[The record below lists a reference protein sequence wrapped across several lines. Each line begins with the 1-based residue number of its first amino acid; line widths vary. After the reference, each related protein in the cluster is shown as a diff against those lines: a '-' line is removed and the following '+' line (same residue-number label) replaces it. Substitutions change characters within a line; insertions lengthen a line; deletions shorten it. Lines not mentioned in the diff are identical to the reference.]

1 MAYALEHGIR
11 LELFGTMAPSTVWAW
26 MHSVYTNRR
35 RFGAVPSRQKAL
47 EQFKNLE
54 LPKPIEELETL
65 VDYVKSSHIHRKT
78 TLLVA
83 DWEAEAKAN
92 PIQALTELKS
102 KLDTL
107 TETEIKSD
115 DVVWRERAFTDLLE
129 NLGAKDENDG
139 LTGLPFPWDVMNE
152 NTGGLQPGD
161 LVLLWALPK
170 SKKCVKS
177 GLVTTRTGER
187 VDIGLLPRD
196 VVVSSH
202 TAATGKVRW
211 APGTKIESGVKQ
223 CVRVTT
229 ASGRVLETSDDHYY
243 MVPEGSFQGCFE
255 PIKNLAPGS
264 YVATARTIP
273 TWEPVNSLTAKTAW
287 LIGVLTGDGGLTQG
301 SPTLSTADAEI
312 VRAVRRIAASFG
324 CKIRPRKGS
333 DYDYGI
339 SWTNRQPVPNPIVAL
354 LTELGLQ
361 GKKSEFKHVP
371 TRVYTSTRTAICAYL
386 AGLLDTDGG
395 CYTGASHH
403 KACFAS
409 SSFALAEGIQHLLTR
424 IGVTSTL
431 QTTTTNFDTTSY
443 VVNVYSQ
450 ENHALLYKHLGPHL
464 VLTRKKTVLH
474 DLATRPITRKRNKDS
489 VPHSARLERLIYAE
503 KGDKR
508 WPLWGSGNAR
518 LSPPFL
524 FRRSGCISRHILTLL
539 ADEWDSDALRR
550 EATNDIVWEKIV
562 SIEPIGPHPCYDI
575 CITDNQDPNFVV
587 GDYIV
592 HNTWIGLVMAN
603 YLMECGY
610 RVLVYSKEMV
620 WDKIRD
626 RIACIKAM
634 IGYAGFTKNTL
645 RADERFRLLA
655 AIEQTVS
662 DSYPGEL
669 IFTSCDKPD
678 GTAGGPAEL
687 RAKIQTYKPHFVFLD
702 SSYMLELPG
711 VKDAYDWR
719 AIAGVTRALKQ
730 ISKSTGIP
738 MLAIM
743 QENERLALK
752 YGNKGRGTASISMF
766 SNMIQDADVGIRV
779 VNHATRDET
788 SLVMAAC
795 RETNWPGCTIHTKL
809 CQNFDYAHDHLYGIE
824 EVSGDEDEAMPDPPE
839 DLPEIRPGASFA
851 DQYLNPDADFDPN
864 PTEPEPEA

>member
-1 MAYALEHGIR
+1 VAANWELQLVSAILSAEDRKEAMAYALENGIR

-54 LPKPIEELETL
+54 LPTPIEELETL

-107 TETEIKSD
+107 TETEIRSD

-129 NLGAKDENDG
+129 NLGAKDENAG
-139 LTGLPFPWDVMNE
+139 LTGLPFPWAVMNE

-170 SKKCVKS
+170 SKK
-177 GLVTTRTGER
+177 
-187 VDIGLLPRD
+187 
-196 VVVSSH
+196 
-202 TAATGKVRW
+202 
-211 APGTKIESGVKQ
+211 
-223 CVRVTT
+223 
-229 ASGRVLETSDDHYY
+229 
-243 MVPEGSFQGCFE
+243 
-255 PIKNLAPGS
+255 
-264 YVATARTIP
+264 
-273 TWEPVNSLTAKTAW
+273 
-287 LIGVLTGDGGLTQG
+287 
-301 SPTLSTADAEI
+301 
-312 VRAVRRIAASFG
+312 
-324 CKIRPRKGS
+324 
-333 DYDYGI
+333 
-339 SWTNRQPVPNPIVAL
+339 
-354 LTELGLQ
+354 
-361 GKKSEFKHVP
+361 
-371 TRVYTSTRTAICAYL
+371 
-386 AGLLDTDGG
+386 
-395 CYTGASHH
+395 
-403 KACFAS
+403 
-409 SSFALAEGIQHLLTR
+409 
-424 IGVTSTL
+424 
-431 QTTTTNFDTTSY
+431 
-443 VVNVYSQ
+443 
-450 ENHALLYKHLGPHL
+450 
-464 VLTRKKTVLH
+464 
-474 DLATRPITRKRNKDS
+474 
-489 VPHSARLERLIYAE
+489 
-503 KGDKR
+503 
-508 WPLWGSGNAR
+508 
-518 LSPPFL
+518 
-524 FRRSGCISRHILTLL
+524 
-539 ADEWDSDALRR
+539 
-550 EATNDIVWEKIV
+550 
-562 SIEPIGPHPCYDI
+562 
-575 CITDNQDPNFVV
+575 
-587 GDYIV
+587 
-592 HNTWIGLVMAN
+592 TWIGLVMAN

-662 DSYPGEL
+662 AEYPGEL
-669 IFTSCDKPD
+669 IFTSCDRPD
-678 GTAGGPAEL
+678 GSAGGPAEL

-719 AIAGVTRALKQ
+719 AIAGITRALKQ

-779 VNHATRDET
+779 VNHPTRDET

-824 EVSGDEDEAMPDPPE
+824 EVSDAEEEGMPDPPE
-839 DLPEIRPGASFA
+839 DLPDIRPGASFA
-851 DQYLNPDADFDPN
+851 DQYLNPDADFDLN